1 MQKTALALFLC
12 STGLHLG
19 CSPSESADEA
29 ASASA
34 TPEVGTLQLETLNKV
49 IGITDPVASFP
60 ASDTSTSAAAAITFN
75 QLNIGSLFMN
85 ASQGVSLGASTDTIK
100 SKFAQATGSKAF
112 CETVNNAMKFFKEAS
127 EVDFNLCILKRTKGL
142 TIRDGDFQ
150 TWDFKATVSEGSFT
164 FRMKFALAT
173 DTDGRLKSFENF
185 SCTAMGSN
193 AMTQSGYST
202 QTVTDGK
209 LVIHARVDS
218 DLGVA
223 PVKIRTDVTGEL
235 NAEGRPVGLKS
246 IDYAESSEGRSVQ
259 TKVIQSDANIQAIG
273 YENASGRYVHSIS
286 FVELLDQNAATG
298 QYAITKL
305 AYGDGAALTR
315 TVDTSGAQSDNTS
328 SWNGDTLVLNS
339 AEPRRAKVAGRTSE
353 FLTTT
358 GVNLDVDFTSA
369 ETYDC
374 AGAADE
380 TISLSETDIA
390 ACMEAFEID
399 QNGSTMCNGL
409 SY

>member
-1 MQKTALALFLC
+1 MQKTALALILC
-12 STGLHLG
+12 STGLHFG
-19 CSPSESADEA
+19 CTAADSSDEA
-29 ASASA
+29 ASVSD

-60 ASDTSTSAAAAITFN
+60 ASDASTSAAAAISFN
-75 QLNIGSLFMN
+75 QLNIGSLFIN

-100 SKFAQATGSKAF
+100 SKFAQANGSKAF
-112 CETVNNAMKFFKEAS
+112 CDTVNNAMKFFKEAS
-127 EVDFNLCILKRTKGL
+127 QADFNLCILKRAQGL
-142 TIRDGDFQ
+142 TIRDGDYQ
-150 TWDFKATVSEGSFT
+150 TWDFKAKAQGGSFT

-173 DTDGRLKSFENF
+173 DADGRLKSFESF
-185 SCTAMGSN
+185 TCKSMGSN
-193 AMTQSGYST
+193 PMTQSGYST

-209 LVIHARVDS
+209 LEIHARVAS
-218 DLGVA
+218 DEGVA

-235 NAEGRPVGLKS
+235 NADGRPVGLKS
-246 IDYAESSEGRSVQ
+246 IDYAESSDDRSVHS
-259 TKVIQSDANIQAIG
+259 KVIQSDANIQAIG
-273 YENASGRYVHSIS
+273 YEKVGGRYVHSIS

-339 AEPRRAKVAGRTSE
+339 AEPRRAKVADRTSE
-353 FLTTT
+353 FLPTTAD
-358 GVNLDVDFTSA
+358 NLAVAFTSA

-374 AGAADE
+374 AGTADE
-380 TISLSETDIA
+380 TISLTESDVAT
-390 ACMEAFEID
+390 CMEAFEID